1 MLRKMR
7 DTPQGLQP
15 GLVTPGGTVVLP
27 GASLTEPLA
36 ERDHLGPFSALSA
49 SYNWEAPPKRD
60 HSLTHLPTPPPK
72 WYSGHNSLPSAPVN
86 PKFPLPSSQP

>member
-49 SYNWEAPPKRD
+49 SRTGKLHQRGTI
-60 HSLTHLPTPPPK
+60 L
-72 WYSGHNSLPSAPVN
+72 
-86 PKFPLPSSQP
+86 